1 MKRRISFL
9 TFISFFLLFT
19 TSCSVLVKNGSSS
32 VSLKIDEKTAAKIT
46 GESSSVRAA
55 DDDVNSKKFFLDIS
69 LKGEYTAKQT
79 LIVISG
85 AEVTFNEVPAGVKIY
100 AEANAYQLEN
110 DEKTILYTGKSDE
123 ITIIEGENTISII
136 MEKFEEPSDELF
148 TFYVSSTG
156 TEAGDGSAA
165 APLNSIEAA
174 VMLMTDQSRDYTILI
189 DGEITG
195 AQYIFDSL
203 SSDGS
208 IQAKSITLEGKTGNS
223 KDKLNGGFTDASNDG
238 TTLSINTVVPVTI
251 KNLTIT
257 GGFANTYYGGGGI
270 YIDGESDVTLE
281 DGSLITGNSSVMAAA
296 GILVYDCSTLT
307 MHGGSIEENTS
318 NGYNTEGNFSGAG
331 VLVYGNA
338 DTQSATFI
346 MTGGNISKNTA
357 IGYGGGVGIVCGTF
371 VMSGGT
377 IGGTTEAEGN
387 IVGTSESTYGG
398 GVWLGSNSGFNM
410 SGGLISNNKALGE
423 GATLPT
429 GGVSKCG
436 GGGVYVI
443 SGSTFAMTGTEAT
456 ISNNYS
462 ACCGGGVYISGSTD
476 SGGTFSMEHGSINEN
491 IAADNGNGVYL
502 TTNESKFILAG
513 SGTDIAESDDIYL
526 PANGYVTVEDTLM
539 GGVTITLTPE
549 NYSEGRK
556 VLEATEVDLSIEY
569 TTFVV
574 TPQTD
579 PTGGDTPI
587 DWYVSDTGL
596 LTRTPPTTS

>member
-1 MKRRISFL
+1 MKMKRRISFL

-123 ITIIEGENTISII
+123 ITIIEGENTISLI
-136 MEKFEEPSDELF
+136 MEKFEEPGDELF

-165 APLNSIEAA
+165 DPLNSIEAA

-195 AQYIFDSL
+195 AQYI
-203 SSDGS
+203 SDESGDPV

-223 KDKLNGGFTDASNDG
+223 TDKLNGGFTNASNAG

-257 GGFANTYYGGGGI
+257 GGFANTDYGGGGI
-270 YIDGESDVTLE
+270 SIDGESDVTLE

-331 VLVYGNA
+331 VLVYGNL

-357 IGYGGGVGIVCGTF
+357 YGYGGGVGIVYGTF
-371 VMSGGT
+371 AMSGGT
-377 IGGTTEAEGN
+377 IGGTTEDEGN
-387 IVGTSESTYGG
+387 IIEDSSELTYGG

-410 SGGLISNNKALGE
+410 SGGLISNNKALG
-423 GATLPT
+423 GGSTLPT
-429 GGVSKCG
+429 GVVSKCG

-443 SGSTFAMTGTEAT
+443 SGSTFSMTGTEAT

-476 SGGTFSMEHGSINEN
+476 SGGTFNMEHGSISGNT
-491 IAADNGNGVYL
+491 ALDNGNGVYL
-502 TTNESKFILAG
+502 TTNESKFFLAG

-549 NYSEGRK
+549 NYSEGSK
-556 VLEATEVDLSIEY
+556 VLEAAGTAVLSTEY

-574 TPQTD
+574 TPQ
-579 PTGGDTPI
+579 GDTP
-587 DWYVSDTGL
+587 WYVSDAGL
-596 LTRTPPTTS
+596 LTTTPPTTP